1 MLMSM
6 SILSD
11 ELNYDL
17 ASQDGDAR
25 LFITCVADTEYYT
38 EYLNRLSQLTGDLRT
53 LCGYWDADCYN
64 QFRMANLDVAALL
77 GMVEV
82 PTGLSGAYVSETL
95 TEVRKTVF
103 ATGDVNVSLTS
114 LSFDDDYEIFGDMS
128 IDNEVVIGSHSILVA
143 GSVDQTGGNLLAE
156 GSLHILGDYTLTGNS
171 VLSMT
176 TPNAVVDVDGS
187 FTTESRNSHNGKLT
201 GGTMYIGGDFTET
214 APYNGD
220 NFKATESHTTVLDG
234 TQPQSVSFASGNS
247 CFNNLLLMQDY
258 DRDYTF
264 NRKPCWND
272 LELHTEVYGVSLT
285 APRDDI
291 ALGYYI
297 LLNWYVNGVNIS
309 DTPLYWM
316 IIGSTSADTTVS
328 DNGILTVGADE
339 TAAELTVVA
348 VSADDGSQSASV
360 TLTVLEEYPLVTGD
374 LNGDGVIDVM
384 DATTLQRHLAG
395 IELIDA
401 RRLPYADADGDGSIT
416 VADVTQLQ
424 AYAAGMVGS
433 LG

>member
-1 MLMSM
+1 
-6 SILSD
+6 
-11 ELNYDL
+11 
-17 ASQDGDAR
+17 
-25 LFITCVADTEYYT
+25 
-38 EYLNRLSQLTGDLRT
+38 
-53 LCGYWDADCYN
+53 
-64 QFRMANLDVAALL
+64 MANLDVAALL

-156 GSLHILGDYTLTGNS
+156 GSLHILGNYTLTGNS

-187 FTTESRNSHNGKLT
+187 FTTESRNSHSGKLT
-201 GGTMYIGGDFTET
+201 SGTMYIGGDFTET

-220 NFKATESHTTVLDG
+220 NFEATESHTTVLDG

-247 CFNNLLLMQDY
+247 RFNNLLLMQDY

-291 ALGYYI
+291 APGYYI

-339 TAAELTVVA
+339 TAAALTVVA

-360 TLTVLEEYPLVTGD
+360 NLTVLEEYPLVTGD

-416 VADVTQLQ
+416 VADVTLLQ
-424 AYAAGMVGS
+424 AYAAAWSAASDKRTDKSRPQTSVCGRTHS
-433 LG
+433 NTILK